1 MKYAMAQPKKL
12 PISFCVLLVCCAVM
26 HLYAQQFSQDFIAA
40 VKKRKQ
46 KSIAAVHTKKR
57 CNIYS
62 IGSNIITATACV
74 YAVYNVVMLYRA
86 TTQPSFMKS
95 YILPS
100 WMTGCKHLYSF
111 AIGSIG
117 IGIRTV
123 CYKTIAQVLL
133 VLTTG
138 SFKEKRDYLFIN
150 KYEYD

>member
-1 MKYAMAQPKKL
+1 MAQTKKL
-12 PISFCVLLVCCAVM
+12 PISLSLLLACCPIM

-46 KSIAAVHTKKR
+46 KSIATVSAKKR
-57 CNIYS
+57 FNIHP
-62 IGSNIITATACV
+62 IGSRIITAAACV
-74 YAVYNVVMLYRA
+74 YAVYNVVMLYRT
-86 TTQPSFMKS
+86 TTQPSLMKS

-100 WMTGCKHLYSF
+100 WMSSCKHLYSF

-123 CYKTIAQVLL
+123 CYKTIAHVLL

-138 SFKEKRDYLFIN
+138 SFKEKYDYLFIN
-150 KYEYD
+150 KYEHD